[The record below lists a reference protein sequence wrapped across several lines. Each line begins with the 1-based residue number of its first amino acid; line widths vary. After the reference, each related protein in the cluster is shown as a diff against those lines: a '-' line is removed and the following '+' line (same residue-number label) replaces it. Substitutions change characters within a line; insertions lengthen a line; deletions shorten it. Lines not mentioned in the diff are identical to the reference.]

1 MGDANNG
8 NGEQVN
14 ALAFPPI
21 QARTPA
27 LASERRDAAEHRQHI
42 LSAARVLFAEQGVDV
57 VSMHQVALA
66 AGVGQ
71 GTLYR
76 RYAHKGML
84 CMALL
89 EESISSFQ
97 QEMLSYLEHIGELVA
112 ALDRLKY
119 VLVHLLAFNEHN
131 APLLAAITDSAC
143 GQRRTQPYHSPF
155 YLWLRQVVML
165 LLQQAV
171 TRAEIPSL
179 DIEYAA
185 DVVLTPLAIDLYL
198 YQRYELGFTQERIA
212 EGLQRFLLHGLYAE
226 HSGRRYDNEF

>member
-1 MGDANNG
+1 MGNAG
-8 NGEQVN
+8 NSDGEQVK
-14 ALAFPPI
+14 ALALPRI
-21 QARTPA
+21 QPSASVPG
-27 LASERRDAAEHRQHI
+27 SERRDVAEHRQCI

-57 VSMHQVALA
+57 VSMHQIALA

-89 EESISSFQ
+89 EESISGFQ
-97 QEMLSYLEHIGELVA
+97 EEMLSYLEHVGESIA
-112 ALDRLKY
+112 ALERLKQ

-131 APLLAAITDSAC
+131 APLLGAITDSAC

-171 TRAEIPSL
+171 SHAEVPAL

-212 EGLQRFLLHGLYAE
+212 EGLQRFLLHGLHAE
-226 HSGRRYDNEF
+226 A

>member
-1 MGDANNG
+1 MSDAG
-8 NGEQVN
+8 NGEQVKV
-14 ALAFPPI
+14 LAFPRI
-21 QARTPA
+21 QPSTPVPC
-27 LASERRDAAEHRQHI
+27 SERRDAAEHRQRI
-42 LSAARVLFAEQGVDV
+42 LSTARVLFSEQGVDA

-84 CMALL
+84 CTALL
-89 EESISSFQ
+89 EEGITGFQ
-97 QEMLSYLEHIGELVA
+97 EEMLRYLEHIGESLA

-155 YLWLRQVVML
+155 YLWLRQVVMV

-171 TRAEIPSL
+171 TRAEVAPL

-212 EGLQRFLLHGLYAE
+212 EGLQHFLLHGLHVEA
-226 HSGRRYDNEF
+226 

>member
-1 MGDANNG
+1 MGDAD
-8 NGEQVN
+8 NGEQVK
-14 ALAFPPI
+14 ALAFPRI
-21 QARTPA
+21 QPSAPA
-27 LASERRDAAEHRQHI
+27 SCSERRDAAEHRQRI
-42 LSAARVLFAEQGVDV
+42 LSAARVLFAEHGVDV

-76 RYAHKGML
+76 RYAHKGIL
-84 CMALL
+84 CTALL
-89 EESISSFQ
+89 EESISDFQ
-97 QEMLSYLEHIGELVA
+97 EEMLRYLERIGESVT
-112 ALDRLKY
+112 ALDRLKH

-155 YLWLRQVVML
+155 YLWLRQVVIL

-171 TRAEIPSL
+171 SRAEIPSL

-185 DVVLTPLAIDLYL
+185 DVVLMPLAIDLYL
-198 YQRYELGFTQERIA
+198 YQRHELGFTQERIA
-212 EGLQRFLLHGLYAE
+212 EGLQRFLLHGLHAE
-226 HSGRRYDNEF
+226 A